1 MAEPASTTA
10 PDGRLVYNKTP
21 AGQLE
26 LTERKLGL
34 SPAARRVLILTDGT
48 KSLGDLPK
56 FIRPGDLGQVV
67 ADLEQRGLVVLTG
80 ISDIKTESGSPD
92 ADLLSRFKP
101 ILAGVFTRELQ
112 ERGIVL
118 DARIQD
124 AMSMDVLRSV
134 LREGINRARQHASPD
149 AARRIANV
157 VRSMLTATGQEDSM
171 STLAR
176 ASTTTIMRGP

>member
-1 MAEPASTTA
+1 MAEQNAVP

-34 SPAARRVLILTDGT
+34 TPAARRVLILTDGT

-67 ADLEQRGLVVLTG
+67 AELEQRGLILLTG
-80 ISDIKTESGSPD
+80 ISDLKTETGSPD
-92 ADLLSRFKP
+92 ADLLTRFKP

-112 ERGIVL
+112 DRGLVL

-157 VRSMLTATGQEDSM
+157 VRSMLTATGQEDSLA
-171 STLAR
+171 TLAR
-176 ASTTTIMRGP
+176 GTTTTIMRGP